1 MEDTTRGR
9 CVLTGLGRV
18 RMKAAQLVL
27 LLGAGLGGGVAQ
39 PIERPRAYCLNEVD
53 GVCIRGDEYAVERI
67 MPARGYKGQS
77 GQLVAVLGQRFPPPD
92 TNPITCQ
99 FDGSAATPA
108 RFVSETEL
116 QCDVP
121 SQSATGVVSLTLLLD
136 GAAFT
141 DASMFYTFVDA
152 EDDGLVFQGTTLL
165 ELVQYVSYGTST
177 LWFVLTA
184 TCCGG
189 YWYRRKK
196 AAANAYRDR
205 RASIGEGTKDSLHA
219 GLLADGKK
227 QQYEEGSE
235 APNLPMIGSGSVN
248 SEQSTCQKPKC
259 CLCLSVASATLALS
273 SLGTVIFIAYASRDI
288 DLSGGNPE
296 FNTLAVDVSDP
307 SSLEL
312 TWQFHTEDPPETL
325 AYEVA
330 LQDLTPPAR
339 RLRRQMSE
347 VDTLL
352 SPSSVAAAATRGW
365 QIVYFGNDDRFAFAD
380 LQASSEYAFR
390 LRFHTN
396 NIPLT
401 WSTAS
406 VFETAAATVPATPS
420 VSVITATSANSLT
433 IGWETPLANGAAVS
447 NYEVRVEPG
456 DRTETT
462 AGERVLVFDGLNVS
476 TPYTFEVRAQ
486 NSQGWSAWGASVTG
500 TTDATETPTAPAAPE
515 EVALVTATPNTLLVD
530 VGEIEPNSGG
540 AAALAVLLEIDK
552 PEDDEAWIPISAGLA
567 PQTRE
572 ITGLTASTQYLF
584 RSAVVSSA
592 GPSVYSATVTIQTAD
607 ASPPLAPPGFTQTT
621 LWSDRADLRWAA
633 APDGGSPITVYEVS
647 VTNGTAGV
655 DPPLWAEN
663 VTAQQL
669 TARALGLSLGGVY
682 EARVRG
688 YNQAVS
694 D

>member
-1 MEDTTRGR
+1 MWVAT
-9 CVLTGLGRV
+9 VL
-18 RMKAAQLVL
+18 AL
-27 LLGAGLGGGVAQ
+27 LLGCLGIGVEAQ
-39 PIERPRAYCLNEVD
+39 GIERPRAYCLNEVD
-53 GVCIRGDEYAVERI
+53 GVCIRGDEYAVEEI

-77 GQLVAVLGQRFPPPD
+77 GQQVAVLGQRFPPPD
-92 TNPITCQ
+92 AHQISCQ
-99 FDGSAATPA
+99 FDGSSATPA

-121 SQSATGVVSLTLLLD
+121 SRSETGVVSLTLLLG

-141 DASMFYTFVDA
+141 APSMFFTFVDA
-152 EDDGLVFQGTTLL
+152 ENDGLVFQGMSLL
-165 ELVQYVSYGTST
+165 ELVQYISYGTST
-177 LWFVLTA
+177 LWFVATA

-189 YWYRRKK
+189 YWYRRRKL
-196 AAANAYRDR
+196 AAANSYRDR
-205 RASIGEGTKDSLHA
+205 RSSIGEVSKDSLHT
-219 GLLADGKK
+219 GLLVDGEKR
-227 QQYEEGSE
+227 QYEGSE
-235 APNLPMIGSGSVN
+235 APNVPTAGTSSLN
-248 SEQSTCQKPKC
+248 SEQSTCQTPKC
-259 CLCLSVASATLALS
+259 CLCFAAASATLALS

-288 DLSGGNPE
+288 DISGGNPE

-325 AYEVA
+325 AFEVA
-330 LQDLTPPAR
+330 LQDLTPTGR

-352 SPSSVAAAATRGW
+352 SASSVAAAVAAGGW
-365 QIVYFGNDDRFAFAD
+365 QIVYFGNDERFAFAD
-380 LQASSEYAFR
+380 LQASTEYAFR

-396 NIPLT
+396 NIPLP

-406 VFETAAATVPATPS
+406 VFETAAATVPVAPS
-420 VSVITATSANSLT
+420 VSAITATSADSLT
-433 IGWETPLANGAAVS
+433 IVWGSPLANGAAVS
-447 NYEVRVEPG
+447 NYQVRVEPG
-456 DRTETT
+456 DLVETT
-462 AGERVLVFDGLNVS
+462 AGERLLEFDGLNVS
-476 TPYTFEVRAQ
+476 SQYTFEIRAQ
-486 NSQGWSAWGASVTG
+486 NSQGWSAWGASITG
-500 TTDATETPTAPAAPE
+500 TTDATDSPTVPAAPA
-515 EVALVTATPNTLLVD
+515 EVTLVTATPNTLSVD
-530 VGEIEPNSGG
+530 VGAIDPNSGG

-552 PEDDEAWIPISAGLA
+552 PGDDEGWISISAGLA

-572 ITGLTASTQYLF
+572 ITGLIASTQYEF

-592 GPSVYSATVTIQTAD
+592 GPSNYSATVTIQTAD

-621 LWSDRADLRWAA
+621 LWSDRADLRWEAA
-633 APDGGSPITVYEVS
+633 SDGGSPITVYEVS

-655 DPPLWAEN
+655 DPPLWTEN
-663 VTAQQL
+663 VTAELL
-669 TARALGLSLGGVY
+669 TARALRLSLGGVY